1 MIKISYDAIGDV
13 LEIKFSEKPIKDSEY
28 IEESGIV
35 IDYDENNN
43 LVAVEIISY
52 SNKVP
57 RKELADVLA
66 ISG

>member
-35 IDYDENNN
+35 VDYDENNN

-57 RKELADVLA
+57 KKELADALA